1 MPAVSFAP
9 ILHPVH
15 GRKHKPSALAIAASW
30 LLPPL
35 IRAICSTL
43 RYEYRAEPGSE
54 DEPRGDAAIYC
65 FWHRCV
71 IPAAYLW
78 RNKRIRVL
86 TSRSR
91 DGEIIARIIERFG
104 FLAVRGSSSRGA
116 VAGVRALERELAED
130 KMVAFTIDGP
140 RGPIYVAKPG
150 PVLLAKLTGK
160 RIVCFYIAVDK
171 AWVLNSWD
179 RFVVPKPFSRA
190 LVRVSGPMYVPSD
203 ANEQQMAEKHAQMQ
217 DALDRVRKCA
227 EQDAGLASDADL
239 Q

>member
-1 MPAVSFAP
+1 VPDAE
-9 ILHPVH
+9 
-15 GRKHKPSALAIAASW
+15 RQPSALAIAASW
-30 LLPPL
+30 LLPPV

-43 RYEYRAEPGSE
+43 KYEYRAEAGSE

-78 RNKRIRVL
+78 RNKNIRVL

-104 FLAVRGSSSRGA
+104 FQAVRGSSSRGA
-116 VAGVRALERELAED
+116 VAGVRALERELAEN

-160 RIVCFYIAVDK
+160 RIVCFYIAVEK
-171 AWVLNSWD
+171 AWVLHSWD
-179 RFVVPKPFSRA
+179 RFVIPKPFSRA
-190 LVRVSGPMYVPSD
+190 CVRVSAPIYVPAD
-203 ANEQQMAEKHAQMQ
+203 ADEQGMSVTHAQMQ
-217 DALDRVRKCA
+217 AALDRVRRGA
-227 EQDAGLASDADL
+227 ERDAGIAPDPDL